1 MNISLTRELEDYI
14 KDQVKTGHYKSNSEV
29 IREALRGKIHT
40 EMENRLDQRLA
51 VSMQQVANG
60 ETVLADDEYFERK
73 RQMIREK
80 YMSKDA

>member
-1 MNISLTRELEDYI
+1 
-14 KDQVKTGHYKSNSEV
+14 
-29 IREALRGKIHT
+29 
-40 EMENRLDQRLA
+40 
-51 VSMQQVANG
+51 MQQVVNG